1 MYVLL
6 LWKWKKEIP
15 IKLMHEHMVLY
26 FPLFSSSLYFFRRS
40 KLSKSLKSFK
50 LFWYETSCTLSIS
63 IILTNWKY
71 SRYLALLL
79 IAPPL
84 GKYPN
89 LALSCQLMLYQDGL
103 SYFLLTFRSL
113 VSWSLRQLFSSVGRA
128 ALSRSEYSRDIASMT
143 IKYHLR

>member
-1 MYVLL
+1 MSYCFGNER
-6 LWKWKKEIP
+6 KKSQSNLCMSIWFC
-15 IKLMHEHMVLY
+15 ISRCFL
-26 FPLFSSSLYFFRRS
+26 PLFISLGAPSFPSRSSLSNSSDMKQVVHFLLASSSLT
-40 KLSKSLKSFK
+40 
-50 LFWYETSCTLSIS
+50 ENTPV
-63 IILTNWKY
+63 ILLY
-71 SRYLALLL
+71 SWLP
-79 IAPPL
+79 PPL